1 MNSIHDNGIK
11 VLNLLLANGGKGSG
25 NWGHAGRPGKVGGS
39 APGGGATISG
49 TEKDS
54 TPGRVAPKKSSLL
67 KNFEPMSN
75 NDLSRLFKK
84 RASSAPESDKLR
96 VNPNYKPNSGY
107 STNCQCVVPA
117 LEVSMRGYKVKA
129 KERKS
134 RMTSKNLS
142 VFLSCDKNI
151 PVMFCEKHYDGDNG
165 KPAKTRGDELC
176 FNKSRGGVKAI
187 SLEESRKL
195 RNHIRSYP
203 DGARIQTVFNF
214 LGSRKGHT
222 VMIVRDDK
230 ESNGFYI
237 LDAQPQPPKRI
248 TSVFASSY
256 FDNKTDV
263 RMLRIDDKP
272 INGTLV
278 DKIMEER

>member
-1 MNSIHDNGIK
+1 
-11 VLNLLLANGGKGSG
+11 
-25 NWGHAGRPGKVGGS
+25 
-39 APGGGATISG
+39 
-49 TEKDS
+49 
-54 TPGRVAPKKSSLL
+54 
-67 KNFEPMSN
+67 
-75 NDLSRLFKK
+75 
-84 RASSAPESDKLR
+84 
-96 VNPNYKPNSGY
+96 
-107 STNCQCVVPA
+107 
-117 LEVSMRGYKVKA
+117 MRGYKVKA

-176 FNKSRGGVKAI
+176 FNKSRGEVKAF
-187 SLEESRKL
+187 SLEESKKL

-203 DGARIQTVFNF
+203 DGARIQAVFNF
-214 LGSRKGHT
+214 LGVKKGHT

>member
-1 MNSIHDNGIK
+1 MDSIHDGAIK
-11 VLNLLLANGGKGSG
+11 VLNLLLVNGGKGSG
-25 NWGHAGRPGKVGGS
+25 NWGHSGRPGLVGGS
-39 APGGGATISG
+39 APASGTTIDG
-49 TEKDS
+49 TEKGPTS
-54 TPGRVAPKKSSLL
+54 GRAAPKRSSLL
-67 KNFEPMSN
+67 KNFEPMSDK
-75 NDLSRLFKK
+75 DLGKLFKK
-84 RASSAPESDKLR
+84 RASSATESDKLR

-176 FNKSRGGVKAI
+176 FNKSRGEAKVI
-187 SLEESRKL
+187 SLEESKKL

-203 DGARIQTVFNF
+203 DGARIQAVFNF
-214 LGSRKGHT
+214 LNVKKGHT

-230 ESNGFYI
+230 ESNGYYI
-237 LDAQPQPPKRI
+237 LDGQPNPPKMLSPTGYWADKEYVMMMR
-248 TSVFASSY
+248 V
-256 FDNKTDV
+256 DNK
-263 RMLRIDDKP
+263 P
-272 INGTLV
+272 FNGAFV
-278 DKIMEER
+278 NGIMEKKK

>member
-1 MNSIHDNGIK
+1 MNGIYDKATK
-11 VLNLLLANGGKGSG
+11 VLNLLLVNGGKGSG

-39 APGGGATISG
+39 APASGTTIDG
-49 TEKDS
+49 TEKGS
-54 TPGRVAPKKSSLL
+54 TSGRAAPKRSSLL
-67 KNFEPMSN
+67 KNFEPMSDK
-75 NDLSRLFKK
+75 DLGKLFKK
-84 RASSAPESDKLR
+84 RASSVTESDKLR

-176 FNKSRGGVKAI
+176 FNKSRGEAKVI
-187 SLEESRKL
+187 SLEESKKL

-203 DGARIQTVFNF
+203 DGARIQVVFNF
-214 LGSRKGHT
+214 LNVKKGHT

-248 TSVFASSY
+248 TSAFASSY
-256 FDNKTDV
+256 FDNKTDI